1 MSTLTF
7 AEEILLLLLDDETGR
22 IEEVPVNVMELLLS
36 GAVVMDLAFRGRLD
50 CDLEKLFLVDAAP
63 TGEAILDVALK
74 EIGAA
79 RDSRSPRHW
88 IQRLSAQ
95 GGDLQEAALNR
106 LVERG
111 ILKTEDTRV
120 LWVFGRRRYPVVDD
134 REEREV
140 KLRIMDVLLSDCIP
154 DPRDVALIC
163 LADSAG
169 AFRFILSDRELRL
182 AVPRIEQVS
191 KLDLIGQ
198 AMTEAIRKSVYDISV
213 AMAQAQHPIY

>member
-50 CDLEKLFLVDAAP
+50 CDLEKLFLVDATP
-63 TGEAILDVALK
+63 TGEAILDLALK

-79 RDSRSPRHW
+79 GDSRSPRHW

-95 GGDLQEAALNR
+95 ENDLQEAALNR

-182 AVPRIEQVS
+182 AIPRIEQVG

-213 AMAQAQHPIY
+213 AMAQA